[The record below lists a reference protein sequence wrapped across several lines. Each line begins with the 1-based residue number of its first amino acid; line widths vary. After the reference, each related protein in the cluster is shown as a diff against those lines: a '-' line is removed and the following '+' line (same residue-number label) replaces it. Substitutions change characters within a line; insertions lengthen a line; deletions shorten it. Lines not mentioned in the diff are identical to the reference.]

1 MATIADIK
9 RDREFYKNFGVLV
22 EALKGIAIAQFQ
34 ALEKKIFSF
43 EDFMQILESFFG
55 LLDIPTIKH
64 PFVETQNKPLG
75 ILAITSDR
83 GLLGG
88 LNHRVMMVSINYLKD
103 PKNRLILVGLQGQKI
118 AQAYKIPCK
127 TFTGIDDDH
136 RYQWAVDV
144 RDHIVEEVLK
154 GHIGPV
160 KAIYPFAIS
169 MKIQQIGE
177 LSLLPLTAWK
187 QKEASAA
194 AKGEVSEVAAR
205 TRDTDLLLETDPADL
220 IEYLTTVWLG
230 QKIFDILQLSRLA
243 EFAARTIHLEESS
256 QKIKDID
263 RKLQL
268 KYFRARHEII
278 DQQMRE
284 LFTSRS
290 LHA

>member
-1 MATIADIK
+1 MPTIADIK
-9 RDREFYKNFGVLV
+9 HDREFYKNFGVLI
-22 EALKGIAIAQFQ
+22 EALKGIAISQFQ
-34 ALEKKIFSF
+34 ALEKKIVSF
-43 EDFMQILESFFG
+43 EDFMRILESFFG
-55 LLDIPTIKH
+55 LLDVPSIKH

-75 ILAITSDR
+75 IVAVTSDR

-88 LNHRVMMVSINYLKD
+88 LNHRVMMAAMSYLKE
-103 PKNRLILVGLQGQKI
+103 PKNRLIVVGLQGQKI

-136 RYQWAVDV
+136 RYAWAVEI
-144 RDHIVEEVLK
+144 REHIIDEVFK
-154 GHIGPV
+154 MRIGPV
-160 KAIYPFAIS
+160 KVIYPFAVS

-177 LSLLPLTAWK
+177 LNLLPMTAWTN
-187 QKEASAA
+187 KEGAGGMEGKAA
-194 AKGEVSEVAAR
+194 PR
-205 TRDTDLLLETDPADL
+205 TMDMDLLLETDPADL
-220 IEYLTTVWLG
+220 IEYLTTIWIG
-230 QKIFDILQLSRLA
+230 QKVFDILQMGRLA

-268 KYFRARHEII
+268 KYFRARHEVI

-290 LHA
+290 LYA